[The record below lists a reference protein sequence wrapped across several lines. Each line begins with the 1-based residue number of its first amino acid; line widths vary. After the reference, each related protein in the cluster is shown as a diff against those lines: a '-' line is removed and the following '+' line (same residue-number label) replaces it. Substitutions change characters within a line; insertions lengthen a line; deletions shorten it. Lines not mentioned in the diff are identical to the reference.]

1 MKKLNKS
8 DVNVNDWEFEFQQ
21 RNEHRILFA
30 DLWSRALYYEHE
42 SEMKLS
48 IGQQDSLFLSDNT
61 GYAKKE
67 QRQKIFQLLKKSVEK
82 DDRYL
87 EYVFETTQKRVNELK
102 QLADKIIN
110 KVNNDTRISNEE
122 LAKLWK
128 EFDDLIIKVIPW
140 FYIPWYITENNILS
154 DRVKNELEKHKKEI
168 EKITDI
174 NYALFVLISPIKRM
188 MFQDEKKD
196 FYDLVKYA
204 NNKKEFERD
213 SVFLKKADKYLE
225 NYAWMKTF
233 AFLPIEPL
241 TIEEL
246 IERIKDAMKNK
257 MLDNYQMQEKEI
269 EKNLEIANKLRNLLN
284 EDKNLIRN
292 IDWTK
297 DYGWLLTYSV
307 EVALKAAGQLQ
318 TFYKLIAKVLKI
330 DFNDFSHLTSEEILE
345 GLKNSFTVSK
355 NELAKRREG
364 YAFLFQNNEAKL
376 ITGKEALEII
386 KWIRKEIV
394 EIKEEVT

>member
-188 MFQDEKKD
+188 MFQDEQKD

-204 NNKKEFERD
+204 NNKKEF
-213 SVFLKKADKYLE
+213 
-225 NYAWMKTF
+225 
-233 AFLPIEPL
+233 
-241 TIEEL
+241 
-246 IERIKDAMKNK
+246 
-257 MLDNYQMQEKEI
+257 
-269 EKNLEIANKLRNLLN
+269 
-284 EDKNLIRN
+284 
-292 IDWTK
+292 
-297 DYGWLLTYSV
+297 
-307 EVALKAAGQLQ
+307 
-318 TFYKLIAKVLKI
+318 
-330 DFNDFSHLTSEEILE
+330 DFSH
-345 GLKNSFTVSK
+345 
-355 NELAKRREG
+355 R
-364 YAFLFQNNEAKL
+364 
-376 ITGKEALEII
+376 
-386 KWIRKEIV
+386 
-394 EIKEEVT
+394 